1 MKELSTSSAED
12 NEEAKKIFFAYS
24 CNHVEMARNDVYF
37 SKYHISKE
45 QEAEWRNEFIT
56 YWRSQLSTEDLTAV
70 QKLEEAHAVESIPD
84 LIAMVDKGDSYAN
97 LRIAQAL
104 LSLGDWLGRD
114 ETQRTQTRAA
124 ALKTVQSILDH
135 PVQLSDRHKSDIER
149 LGDFDPEN
157 YVITFAKLAKG
168 EYATL
173 KLKGSTKSTQREAKI
188 ISTLHY
194 PLMGMVILLLCG
206 ALTTLFMVLLDRLFS
221 AFSMDDDIYRAGIA
235 IVSLLLAIGTI
246 LVFRRRST

>member
-1 MKELSTSSAED
+1 MKEISTSSAED
-12 NEEAKKIFFAYS
+12 KEEAKKIFFEYS

-56 YWRSQLSTEDLTAV
+56 YWRSRLSTEDLTAV

-84 LIAMVDKGDSYAN
+84 LIAMIDQGDSYAN

-114 ETQRTQTRAA
+114 ETLRTQTRAT

-149 LGDFDPEN
+149 LGDFDPED
-157 YVITFAKLAKG
+157 YVITLA
-168 EYATL
+168 L
-173 KLKGSTKSTQREAKI
+173 VHKSKTGDNPSIWRQELGNQITFGHAQ
-188 ISTLHY
+188 
-194 PLMGMVILLLCG
+194 MGHAVECQTTGKSLCG
-206 ALTTLFMVLLDRLFS
+206 LGFQQTSRK
-221 AFSMDDDIYRAGIA
+221 
-235 IVSLLLAIGTI
+235 
-246 LVFRRRST
+246 LVAKDGFQSEHNRFC